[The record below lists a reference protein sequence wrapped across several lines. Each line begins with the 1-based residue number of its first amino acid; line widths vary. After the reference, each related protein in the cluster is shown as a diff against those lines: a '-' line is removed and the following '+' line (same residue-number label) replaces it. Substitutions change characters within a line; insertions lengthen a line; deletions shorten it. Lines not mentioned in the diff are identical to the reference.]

1 MMKIKIGTRK
11 SKLAMAQ
18 TNMVIQALKTNFP
31 EIQTEIVPIVTTGDK
46 ILDKSLIQIGGKG
59 VFVSEI
65 EQALISGK
73 IDIAVHSAKDLP
85 IYLENGL
92 EISGVLKRGDYR
104 DVLVMLSGREITNTS
119 DFVVGTGSVR
129 RIKNM
134 HSLYSKVQ
142 FKDIRGNIDTRLKKL
157 QNGDYDAVIL
167 AAAGLKRLGLFENPE
182 YNIKAFDYNDF
193 LPPACQGI
201 ISVESRKN
209 DFVTP
214 FINAIN
220 DKETF
225 LSFETEQSVLR
236 LLNADCTMPIGAY
249 SYIENG
255 KISLTVSKDSIRK
268 VSGISDIENRFEL
281 AKELISK
288 L

>member
-1 MMKIKIGTRK
+1 MKIKIGTRK

-18 TNMVIQALKTNFP
+18 TNMVIRALQTEFP

-46 ILDKSLIQIGGKG
+46 ILDKPLIQIGGKG

-65 EQALISGK
+65 ESALISGK

-104 DVLVMLSGREITNTS
+104 DVLVMLSGKEITNTS
-119 DFVVGTGSVR
+119 GFIVGTGSVR
-129 RIKNM
+129 RIRNM
-134 HSLYSKVQ
+134 RNIYPDVK

-157 QNGDYDAVIL
+157 QNGEYDAVIL
-167 AAAGLKRLGLFENPE
+167 AAAGLKRLGLFENSG

-193 LPPACQGI
+193 LPSACQGI
-201 ISVESRKN
+201 IAVESRKN

-214 FINAIN
+214 FINTIN

-236 LLNADCTMPIGAY
+236 LLNADCTMPTGAY

-255 KISLTVSKDSIRK
+255 KISLIISKDSIRK

>member
-1 MMKIKIGTRK
+1 
-11 SKLAMAQ
+11 
-18 TNMVIQALKTNFP
+18 
-31 EIQTEIVPIVTTGDK
+31 TEIVPIVTTGDK
-46 ILDKSLIQIGGKG
+46 ILDKPLTQIGGKG

-65 EQALISGK
+65 ERALISGK

-104 DVLVMLSGREITNTS
+104 DVLVMLSGKEITNTS
-119 DFVVGTGSVR
+119 GFIVGTGSVR
-129 RIKNM
+129 RIRNM
-134 HSLYSKVQ
+134 RNIYPDVK

-157 QNGDYDAVIL
+157 QNGEYDAVIL

-193 LPPACQGI
+193 LPSACQGI
-201 ISVESRKN
+201 IAVESRKN

-225 LSFETEQSVLR
+225 LSFETEQNVLR

-255 KISLTVSKDSIRK
+255 KIILTVSKDSIRK

>member
-18 TNMVIQALKTNFP
+18 TNMVIRALKIKFP
-31 EIQTEIVPIVTTGDK
+31 DIETEIVPIVTTGDK
-46 ILDKSLIQIGGKG
+46 ILDKPLVQIGGKG

-65 EQALISGK
+65 ERALISGK

-104 DVLVMLSGREITNTS
+104 DVLVMLSGKEITNTYG
-119 DFVVGTGSVR
+119 FIVGTGSVR
-129 RIKNM
+129 RIRNM
-134 HSLYSKVQ
+134 RNIYPDVK

-157 QNGDYDAVIL
+157 QNRDYDAVIL
-167 AAAGLKRLGLFENPE
+167 AAAGLKRLGLFENSE

-193 LPPACQGI
+193 LPSACQGI
-201 ISVESRKN
+201 IAVESRKN

-236 LLNADCTMPIGAY
+236 LLNADCTMPTGAY

-255 KISLTVSKDSIRK
+255 KISLTISKNSIRK

>member
-11 SKLAMAQ
+11 SKLAIAQ
-18 TNMVIQALKTNFP
+18 TNIFINELKTKFP
-31 EIQTEIVPIVTTGDK
+31 ELETEIVPVVTTGDK
-46 ILDKSLIQIGGKG
+46 ILDKPLIQIGGKG

-65 EQALISGK
+65 ERALLSGE
-73 IDIAVHSAKDLP
+73 IDVAVHSAKDLP
-85 IYLENGL
+85 VCLEKGL

-104 DVLVMLSGREITNTS
+104 DALVMLSGQEIENTHN
-119 DFVVGTGSVR
+119 FVVGTGSVR

-134 HSLYSKVQ
+134 HELYSEVK

-157 QNGDYDAVIL
+157 ENGEYNAVIL
-167 AAAGLKRLGLFENPE
+167 AAAGLKRIGLFENEKYTIKPFE
-182 YNIKAFDYNDF
+182 YNEF
-193 LPPACQGI
+193 LPSACQGI
-201 ISVESRKN
+201 IALESRQN

-220 DKETF
+220 DTNTF

-249 SYIENG
+249 SYIEND
-255 KISLTVSKDSIRK
+255 KINLTISKDSDKK
-268 VSGISDIENRFEL
+268 VSGISNTENRFEL
-281 AKELISK
+281 AKELVSK

>member
-1 MMKIKIGTRK
+1 MKIKIGTRK

-18 TNMVIQALKTNFP
+18 TNMVIKALKTNFP

-46 ILDKSLIQIGGKG
+46 ILDKPLIQIGGKG
-59 VFVSEI
+59 VFVSAI
-65 EQALISGK
+65 ERALISGK

-104 DVLVMLSGREITNTS
+104 DVLVTLSGKEITNTS
-119 DFVVGTGSVR
+119 DFIVGTGSVR

-193 LPPACQGI
+193 LPSACQGI
-201 ISVESRKN
+201 IAVESRKN

-255 KISLTVSKDSIRK
+255 KISLTISKDSIRK
-268 VSGISDIENRFEL
+268 ASGISDIENRFEL

>member
-1 MMKIKIGTRK
+1 MKIKIGTRK

-18 TNMVIQALKTNFP
+18 TNMVIRALQTEFP

-46 ILDKSLIQIGGKG
+46 ILDKPLTQIGGKG

-65 EQALISGK
+65 ERALISGK

-85 IYLENGL
+85 IYFENGL

-104 DVLVMLSGREITNTS
+104 DVLVTLSGKEITNTS
-119 DFVVGTGSVR
+119 GFIVGTGSVR
-129 RIKNM
+129 RIRNM
-134 HSLYSKVQ
+134 RNIYPDVK

-157 QNGDYDAVIL
+157 QNGEYDAVIL
-167 AAAGLKRLGLFENPE
+167 AAAGLKRLGVFENCE

-193 LPPACQGI
+193 LPSACQGI
-201 ISVESRKN
+201 IAVESRKN

-225 LSFETEQSVLR
+225 LSFETEQNVLR
-236 LLNADCTMPIGAY
+236 LLNADCTMPTGAY

-255 KISLTVSKDSIRK
+255 KISLTVSKDSIKK

>member
-1 MMKIKIGTRK
+1 MKIKIGTRK

-18 TNMVIQALKTNFP
+18 TNMVIKALKIKFP
-31 EIQTEIVPIVTTGDK
+31 DIETEIVPIVTTGDK
-46 ILDKSLIQIGGKG
+46 ILDKPLIQIGGKG

-65 EQALISGK
+65 ERALISGK

-85 IYLENGL
+85 IFLESGL

-104 DVLVMLSGREITNTS
+104 DVLVMLSDKEITNTS
-119 DFVVGTGSVR
+119 DFIVGTGSVR
-129 RIKNM
+129 RIRNM
-134 HSLYSKVQ
+134 RNIYPDVK

-157 QNGDYDAVIL
+157 QNGNYDAVIL

-193 LPPACQGI
+193 LPSACQGI
-201 ISVESRKN
+201 IAVESRKN

-220 DKETF
+220 DTETF
-225 LSFETEQSVLR
+225 LSFEMEQSVLR
-236 LLNADCTMPIGAY
+236 LLNADCTMPTGAY

-255 KISLTVSKDSIRK
+255 KISLTLSRDSIRK